1 MAQTVEAELI
11 RCARN
16 VARLQTRRRRL
27 KRELKKIDAD
37 LKLERRHL
45 RSLAMAD
52 REPDIVPSRLFGA
65 GVGHRLREEWKESQS
80 AAPKVVNGEADA
92 FVESINAD
100 KKEKDA

>member
-45 RSLAMAD
+45 RGLAMAD

-65 GVGHRLREEWKESQS
+65 GVGHRLRERE
-80 AAPKVVNGEADA
+80 APQPAKAVNGETDA
-92 FVESINAD
+92 FIESINAD
-100 KKEKDA
+100 KPEKKAE